1 MPLEWSPKS
10 AKKEFL
16 NVRETNK
23 ISLYEAIRRKKETE
37 GLNVSP
43 QTQPVPQ
50 QKPSTGPRIFLKPSP
65 TGVKPVSGTSIPA
78 KSVSKLAGRPLVTL
92 KGQVFKK
99 PRTPSRVM
107 VVLRDLLNDKML
119 LKWTGI
125 AVAAVV
131 VIVVVSSLVVK
142 VLKKT
147 DVVIEPSVSHP
158 FKEPVNRD
166 EVVHNYTTPPPSAD
180 TPKPAAVAKI
190 ETPVS
195 AKPVETVKPQLP
207 AAVQS
212 QLQKKP
218 EPAKAISTGD
228 NAVLIVTY
236 TKKNDLLPV
245 QEYFKANGIETEIIQ
260 EGSYYYVIT
269 KDRFDTVN
277 KPGTE
282 GYRLKQK
289 IKQVG
294 ANYKSPAGFERFAS
308 KPFQDVYGKKIS
320 K

>member
-1 MPLEWSPKS
+1 M
-10 AKKEFL
+10 
-16 NVRETNK
+16 NK
-23 ISLYEAIRRKKETE
+23 ISLYEAIRRKKEAE
-37 GLNVSP
+37 GLNMSP
-43 QTQPVPQ
+43 QTQSVPQ
-50 QKPSTGPRIFLKPSP
+50 QKPSPSPRIFLKPSP

-78 KSVSKLAGRPLVTL
+78 KPVSKLTGKTFVAL
-92 KGQVFKK
+92 KGQVLRK
-99 PRTPSRVM
+99 PGTPSRVM
-107 VVLRDLLNDKML
+107 VVLRDLLNDKTL

-125 AVAAVV
+125 VVVAVV
-131 VIVVVSSLVVK
+131 VIVVVSSLIARA
-142 VLKKT
+142 LKKT
-147 DVVIEPSVSHP
+147 DVVIEPPGSRK
-158 FKEPVNRD
+158 FEEPINRD
-166 EVVHNYTTPPPSAD
+166 DIVRNYTVPPKTAD
-180 TPKPAAVAKI
+180 KSVDTQKPAVAARV

-195 AKPVETVKPQLP
+195 AKPVEPAKPQLP
-207 AAVQS
+207 AVVQS

-218 EPAKAISTGD
+218 EPAKAIATGD
-228 NAVLIVTY
+228 NAILIVTY

-260 EGSYYYVIT
+260 EGSYYHIIT
-269 KDRFDTVN
+269 RDRFDTVN

-294 ANYKSPAGFERFAS
+294 ANYKAPPGFERFAS